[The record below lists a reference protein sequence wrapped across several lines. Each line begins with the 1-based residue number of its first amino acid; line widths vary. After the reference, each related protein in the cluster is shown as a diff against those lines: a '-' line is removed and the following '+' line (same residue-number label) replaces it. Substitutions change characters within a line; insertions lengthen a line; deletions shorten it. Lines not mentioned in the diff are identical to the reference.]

1 MKVLLLQDV
10 KKLGKGG
17 EVVEVSD
24 GYARNFILPK
34 KYGIEATKAVLNDW
48 QIKKAAEKA
57 RKEKEEAE
65 AIATAASING
75 KSITI
80 KAKAGENGRLFG
92 KVTAQDAANAVEA
105 QLGLKVDKKKVI
117 VPDDIKTI
125 GEYTIVV
132 RLMANAAA
140 NVNMKVVADA

>member
-65 AIATAASING
+65 AIAMAASING
-75 KSITI
+75 KTITV
-80 KAKAGENGRLFG
+80 KAKAGENGKLFG
-92 KVTAQDAANAVEA
+92 KVTSQDAANAVEA

-132 RLMANAAA
+132 RLMASAAA